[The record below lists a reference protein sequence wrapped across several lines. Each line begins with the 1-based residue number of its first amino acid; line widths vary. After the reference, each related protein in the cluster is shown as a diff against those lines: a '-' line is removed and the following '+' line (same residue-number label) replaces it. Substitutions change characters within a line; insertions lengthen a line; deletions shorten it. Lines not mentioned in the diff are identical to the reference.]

1 MQHNNILQDLNLS
14 YNNISDAGAVYIS
27 EALAVNDYLK
37 TLDLSWNMIRPQG
50 AVSLFKAVQVL
61 FLLLRV
67 ISQQWTVTIIFF
79 MKQLHHQISDF
90 VIFNWQT
97 YIQISSGDL
106 RPIVTTYI
114 RLPSELCLNTC
125 QIKVWQFGVKHFQ
138 RQTSIWQ
145 VFTLRTEVLLA
156 TFIVEQR

>member
-1 MQHNNILQDLNLS
+1 MS

-67 ISQQWTVTIIFF
+67 ISQQ
-79 MKQLHHQISDF
+79 
-90 VIFNWQT
+90 
-97 YIQISSGDL
+97 
-106 RPIVTTYI
+106 
-114 RLPSELCLNTC
+114 
-125 QIKVWQFGVKHFQ
+125 
-138 RQTSIWQ
+138 
-145 VFTLRTEVLLA
+145 
-156 TFIVEQR
+156 